1 MTGDPDETWHKFLQD
16 NEDAIRRTAPREP
29 SAWERAEGTCLP
41 ETNAPSADHPSGF
54 EAVGETWA
62 LESADPV
69 PWRDLDAPGRM
80 RRAAS
85 AAGVLAVLV
94 AFLVTVCRLP
104 VEAEREP
111 RRPIGV
117 ASQPPQEPASLPAT
131 EFE

>member
-1 MTGDPDETWHKFLQD
+1 MTGDPDETWRKFLQD

-29 SAWERAEGTCLP
+29 SARERAEGTGQS
-41 ETNAPSADHPSGF
+41 ETNAPSADRSRGF
-54 EAVGETWA
+54 EPVGETWVP
-62 LESADPV
+62 EPADSV

>member
-1 MTGDPDETWHKFLQD
+1 MSDPDETWRKFLQD
-16 NEDAIRRTAPREP
+16 DEDAIRRTAPREP
-29 SAWERAEGTCLP
+29 SARERAEELFR
-41 ETNAPSADHPSGF
+41 PSAVNEGSVGHPTGF
-54 EAVGETWA
+54 EPVGETWV
-62 LESADPV
+62 LEPAESVA
-69 PWRDLDAPGRM
+69 WRDLDASGRM

-111 RRPIGV
+111 GRPIGV
-117 ASQPPQEPASLPAT
+117 ASQPAEEPASRPAA